1 MFTGIVKGLA
11 TITQIESIESL
22 KRFTVALPAAAQGEI
37 ELGASIALN
46 GVCLTVVAQPQPDM
60 AVFDVIAESLALTNL
75 GQLQEGDRV
84 NVERSFKV
92 GAEIG
97 GHIIS
102 GHIATTCEVIAIED
116 QAQKVCWRLSL
127 PSQVQ
132 EYVLEKG
139 FIGLDGCSL
148 TIGKVYGD
156 SFDIHLIPE
165 TLQRTVFGHKQV
177 GDLINLEIDSQ
188 TQAIVETVKRYM
200 ANQAAS

>member
-11 TITQIESIESL
+11 TIVQVEKIESL
-22 KRFTVALPAAAQGEI
+22 KRFTVELPDTAQGDI

-46 GVCLTVVAQPQPDM
+46 GVCLTVVAQPEPSI

-75 GQLQEGDRV
+75 GALREGDLV

-102 GHIATTCEVIAIED
+102 GHIATTCEVLAIEG

-127 PSQVQ
+127 PPQAQ

-165 TLQRTVFGHKQV
+165 TLQRTVFGHKRV

-188 TQAIVETVKRYM
+188 TQAIVETVKRFM
-200 ANQAAS
+200 VNKVVS